1 MKLTKLLKEVQ
12 EERSKSYMSVD
23 LEFETDAH
31 GNLEIWSGDHEEQLA
46 VVDRKRH
53 LIDYSGPWQGTHLP
67 DTVIAAIEAAAQRF
81 LDDESDPSDPTAM
94 YADRFSDKKR
104 SALGKKAFGRRGDDD
119 DQGMQTEELD
129 NDDVKIDSA
138 VDWLENKIDDLL
150 ELYPSDREKVNEV
163 IEQAKQMES
172 EQKDKA
178 YNEGFADGKLSVAFA
193 DRHRKL

>member
-12 EERSKSYMSVD
+12 QERSKSYMSVD

-119 DQGMQTEELD
+119 AIEEAKD
-129 NDDVKIDSA
+129 WQSQRIDSA
-138 VDWLENKIDDLL
+138 VDWLGNKLDDLL
-150 ELYPSDREKVNEV
+150 ELYPSEREKVNEE
-163 IEQAKQMES
+163 IKQANKIFEEQIKE
-172 EQKDKA
+172 A

>member
-31 GNLEIWSGDHEEQLA
+31 GNLEIWSGDHEDLLA

-81 LDDESDPSDPTAM
+81 LDDESDPRDPTAM
-94 YADRFSDKKR
+94 YADRFP
-104 SALGKKAFGRRGDDD
+104 GYDDPSV
-119 DQGMQTEELD
+119 QGMWSEE
-129 NDDVKIDSA
+129 SA
-138 VDWLENKIDDLL
+138 TATVSKKPQSPVQWFADKLEEDL
-150 ELYPSDREKVNEV
+150 ELKGIPLPYKTFQKLLGE
-163 IEQAKQMES
+163 AKQMES
-172 EQKDKA
+172 EKA
-178 YNEGFADGKLSVAFA
+178 IEDYNRGYEDGQ
-193 DRHRKL
+193 R

>member
-31 GNLEIWSGDHEEQLA
+31 GNLEIWSGDHEDLLA
-46 VVDRKRH
+46 VVDRKTGH
-53 LIDYSGPWQGTHLP
+53 VDYHPS
-67 DTVIAAIEAAAQRF
+67 DTVFSDKEREAIEAAAARF
-81 LDDESDPSDPTAM
+81 LDDESDPRDPTAM

-129 NDDVKIDSA
+129 NDDATEEWNRIDSA
-138 VDWLENKIDDLL
+138 VEWLEKKINIH
-150 ELYPSDREKVNEV
+150 LYVNEKTAN
-163 IEQAKQMES
+163 IISGFFEKAKQIENDLYNDAYWEGRS
-172 EQKDKA
+172 E
-178 YNEGFADGKLSVAFA
+178 N
-193 DRHRKL
+193 DRSKTD

>member
-31 GNLEIWSGDHEEQLA
+31 GNLEIWSGDHEDLLA
-46 VVDRKRH
+46 VVDRKTGH
-53 LIDYSGPWQGTHLP
+53 VDYHPS
-67 DTVIAAIEAAAQRF
+67 DTVFSDKEREAIEAAAQRF

-138 VDWLENKIDDLL
+138 VEWLENKIDDLL